1 MTYNEVLSH
10 FTVKQKHRDKAQCI
24 CPAHN
29 DREASLTVSKGDKG
43 TVIYCHAG
51 CETEKVLGAVGLSV
65 RDLFE
70 DDPIQS
76 TGERWRAYV
85 EGREKRQI
93 EGVYRYVDL
102 NGNYAFTRLR
112 LSGKKFIYGI
122 MDGDRF
128 NYGLR
133 GKSRKS
139 IPAVFC
145 ESLQG
150 LQTAIEKGQR
160 IFYCEGEKD
169 VRTVNSHGLTGVTC
183 GASGDWV
190 SDCSALFQGADVV
203 ILQDNDQPGEKSA
216 RSVEKDLRSV
226 ARSVRIVVPTPD
238 LDHGDISDFFKD
250 HTVGD
255 LEALL
260 KEKQP
265 EPEEKP
271 GELDLDQFH
280 IIKNGRITGVFDFA
294 ILQYLKKHQDLF
306 VLGGVV
312 YLYKDGVFRPDRSGA
327 ELKTMIRK
335 LIYPEFI
342 KSTTV
347 KRVFDLFI
355 SDAEL
360 QVTTEDLNQYPVEW
374 VNFQN
379 GFYDP
384 VSRTMTPHDPVYRAT
399 VQIPHVYNPD
409 DQLSGTMV
417 QDWLS
422 FICQSPEDLEMLL
435 QFSGLCLTRD
445 CRQQKFM
452 ILNGEGGTGKSVV
465 IRMIETMIGTE
476 NISNIS
482 LSQLT
487 QRFAPFGLLGKL
499 LNSCADLE
507 ISALEDTSVVK
518 KVLGE
523 DTLRGEAKGKDS
535 FSFRSFAKLIFST
548 NQLPVVKGEQTN
560 GFYRRL
566 LILTMDKVPL
576 KKESDF
582 FDRLSAEVDDFILLS
597 VQALERLY
605 QTGQIVESPGSVEA
619 VKRLRCDS
627 DTVEA
632 FLTERV
638 EKVPDSTENRI
649 KKSDLY
655 RSYEEFCRDMERQS
669 LTKQNFYRSMK
680 TKGFSEVKTK
690 TGTECFRGLKYRENL
705 RENSADFSVSGWKK
719 LNGERTPFDWAE
731 KQRING

>member
-1 MTYNEVLSH
+1 MTYNEVLSR
-10 FTVKQKHRDKAQCI
+10 FTVKRKHRDKAQCI

-29 DREASLTVSKGDKG
+29 DQEASLTISKGMKG
-43 TVIYCHAG
+43 TIVHCHAG
-51 CETEKVLGAVGLSV
+51 CNTADVLGAVGLSLK
-65 RDLFE
+65 DLFD

-76 TGERWRAYV
+76 TGERWKSYV
-85 EGREKRQI
+85 EGRENRRI
-93 EGVYRYVDL
+93 EDVYNYVDL
-102 NGNYAFTRLR
+102 DGNYAFTRLR

-150 LQTAIEKGQR
+150 LQRAIEKGDR
-160 IFYCEGEKD
+160 VFFCEGEKD

-190 SDCSALFQGADVV
+190 SDCSALFKGADVV

-312 YLYKDGVFRPDRSGA
+312 YLYKSGVFRPDRSGA

-335 LIYPEFI
+335 LIYPEFV
-342 KSTTV
+342 KSTTL
-347 KRVFDLFI
+347 KRIHDLFVF
-355 SDAEL
+355 DAEL

-548 NQLPVVKGEQTN
+548 NQLPVVKGEQSN

-566 LILTMDKVPL
+566 LILTMNRVPA

-605 QTGQIVESPGSVEA
+605 QTGQIVESPGSIEA
-619 VKRLRCDS
+619 VKCLRCDS

-632 FLTERV
+632 FLTECV
-638 EKVPDSTENRI
+638 EKVPDSTKNRI

-655 RSYEEFCRDMERQS
+655 RSYEAFCRDMERQS

-680 TKGFSEVKTK
+680 TKGVGEIKTN
-690 TGTECFRGLKYRENL
+690 GTEYFRGMKFREK
-705 RENSADFSVSGWKK
+705 S
-719 LNGERTPFDWAE
+719 LNKWTKVPDRQNPFIF
-731 KQRING
+731 RGNGVI

>member
-1 MTYNEVLSH
+1 MTYNEVLSR
-10 FTVKQKHRDKAQCI
+10 FTVKRKHRDKAQCI

-29 DREASLTVSKGDKG
+29 DQEASLTISKGMKG
-43 TVIYCHAG
+43 TIVHCHAG
-51 CETEKVLGAVGLSV
+51 CNTADVLGAVGLSLK
-65 RDLFE
+65 DLFD

-76 TGERWRAYV
+76 TGDRWKSYV
-85 EGREKRQI
+85 EGRENRRI
-93 EGVYRYVDL
+93 EDVYNYVDL
-102 NGNYAFTRLR
+102 DGNYAFTRLR

-128 NYGLR
+128 RYGLN

-160 IFYCEGEKD
+160 VFYCEGEKD
-169 VRTVNSHGLTGVTC
+169 VLTLNRHGLTGITC
-183 GASGDWV
+183 GAAGDWNP
-190 SDCSALFQGADVV
+190 DCSALFKGADVV

-216 RSVEKDLRSV
+216 RSIEKDLRSV
-226 ARSVRIVVPTPD
+226 AKSVRIVVPTPD

-312 YLYKDGVFRPDRSGA
+312 YLYKSGVFRPDRSGA

-335 LIYPEFI
+335 LIYPEFV
-342 KSTTV
+342 KSTTL
-347 KRVFDLFI
+347 KRIHDLFVF
-355 SDAEL
+355 DAEL

-374 VNFQN
+374 VNFRN

-548 NQLPVVKGEQTN
+548 NQLPVVKGEQSN

-566 LILTMDKVPL
+566 LILTMNRVPA

-632 FLTERV
+632 FLTECV

-655 RSYEEFCRDMERQS
+655 RSYEAFCRDMERQS

-680 TKGFSEVKTK
+680 TKGVGEIKTN
-690 TGTECFRGLKYRENL
+690 GTEYFRGMKFREK
-705 RENSADFSVSGWKK
+705 S
-719 LNGERTPFDWAE
+719 LNRWTKVPDRQNPFIF
-731 KQRING
+731 RGNGVI

>member
-1 MTYNEVLSH
+1 MTYNEVLSR
-10 FTVKQKHRDKAQCI
+10 FTVKRKHRDKAQCI

-29 DREASLTVSKGDKG
+29 DQEASLTISKGMKG
-43 TVIYCHAG
+43 TIVHCHAG
-51 CETEKVLGAVGLSV
+51 CNTADVLGAVGLSLK
-65 RDLFE
+65 DLFD

-76 TGERWRAYV
+76 TGERWKSYV
-85 EGREKRQI
+85 EGRENRRI
-93 EGVYRYVDL
+93 EDVYNYVDL
-102 NGNYAFTRLR
+102 DGNYAFTRLR

-150 LQTAIEKGQR
+150 LQRAIEKGDR
-160 IFYCEGEKD
+160 VFFCEGEKD

-190 SDCSALFQGADVV
+190 SDCSALFKGADVV

-238 LDHGDISDFFKD
+238 LEHGDISDFFKD

-280 IIKNGRITGVFDFA
+280 IINDKGRITGVFDLA
-294 ILQYLKKHQDLF
+294 IFQYLKAEKDLF

-312 YLYKDGVFRPDRSGA
+312 YIYRDGVFRPDRSGA

-399 VQIPHVYNPD
+399 VQIPHSYDPEG
-409 DQLSGTMV
+409 QLTGTMV

-548 NQLPVVKGEQTN
+548 NQLPVVKGEQSN

-566 LILTMDKVPL
+566 LILTMNRVPA

-605 QTGQIVESPGSVEA
+605 QTGQIVESPGSIEA
-619 VKRLRCDS
+619 VKCLRCDS

-632 FLTERV
+632 FLTECV
-638 EKVPDSTENRI
+638 EKVPDSTKNRI

-655 RSYEEFCRDMERQS
+655 RSYEAFCQDMERPS

-680 TKGFSEVKTK
+680 TKGVGEIKTN
-690 TGTECFRGLKYRENL
+690 GTEYFRGMKFREK
-705 RENSADFSVSGWKK
+705 S
-719 LNGERTPFDWAE
+719 LNKWTKVPDRQNPFIF
-731 KQRING
+731 RGNGVI

>member
-65 RDLFE
+65 KDLFE

-93 EGVYRYVDL
+93 EGVYRYVGL
-102 NGNYAFTRLR
+102 NGDYAFTRLR

-150 LQTAIEKGQR
+150 LQRAIEKGQR
-160 IFYCEGEKD
+160 VFYCEGEKD
-169 VRTVNSHGLTGVTC
+169 VLTLNRHGLTGVTC

-190 SDCSALFQGADVV
+190 SDCSALFKGADVV

-216 RSVEKDLRSV
+216 RSIEKDLRGV

-238 LDHGDISDFFKD
+238 LEKGDVSDFFED
-250 HTVGD
+250 HSVED

-260 KEKQP
+260 KEEQP

-312 YLYKDGVFRPDRSGA
+312 YLYKGGVFRPDRSGA

-374 VNFQN
+374 VNFRN

-399 VQIPHVYNPD
+399 NQIPYCFDPKAR
-409 DQLSGTMV
+409 LSGTMV

-452 ILNGEGGTGKSVV
+452 ILCGEGGTGKSVL
-465 IRMIETMIGTE
+465 IRLIDKMIGAD
-476 NISNIS
+476 NISNVS
-482 LSQLT
+482 LDQLT
-487 QRFAPFGLLGKL
+487 QRFAAFGLLGRL
-499 LNSCADLE
+499 LNSCADLS
-507 ISALEDTSVVK
+507 IDALSDVSTLK

-523 DTLRGEAKGKDS
+523 DTISAESKGKDAI
-535 FSFRSFAKLIFST
+535 SFRSYAKLIFST
-548 NQLPVVKGEQTN
+548 NELPIVKAEKTN

-566 LILTMDKVPL
+566 LILTMNNVPS

-605 QTGQIVESPGSVEA
+605 QTGQITESPGSVEA
-619 VKRLRCDS
+619 VKHLRCDS

-680 TKGFSEVKTK
+680 TKGFSEVKNVS
-690 TGTECFRGLKYRENL
+690 GTECFRGVKYRENL
-705 RENSADFSVSGWKK
+705 RKTSVNFSVGGWQKV
-719 LNGERTPFDWAE
+719 NGEQTPFDWAE

>member
-1 MTYNEVLSH
+1 MTYNEVLSR
-10 FTVKQKHRDKAQCI
+10 FTVKRKHRDKAQCI

-29 DREASLTVSKGDKG
+29 DQEASLTISKGMKG
-43 TVIYCHAG
+43 TIVHCHAG
-51 CETEKVLGAVGLSV
+51 CNTADVLGAVGLSLK
-65 RDLFE
+65 DLFD

-93 EGVYRYVDL
+93 EGVYRYVGL

-150 LQTAIEKGQR
+150 LQRAIEKGQR
-160 IFYCEGEKD
+160 VFYCEGEKD
-169 VRTVNSHGLTGVTC
+169 VLTLNRHGLTGVTC

-190 SDCSALFQGADVV
+190 SDCSALFKGADVV

-216 RSVEKDLRSV
+216 RSIEKDLRGV

-238 LDHGDISDFFKD
+238 LEKGDVSDFFED
-250 HTVGD
+250 HSVED
-255 LEALL
+255 LEELL
-260 KEKQP
+260 KEEQP

-306 VLGGVV
+306 VLGGIV

-374 VNFQN
+374 VNFRN

-435 QFSGLCLTRD
+435 QFAGLCLTRD

-452 ILNGEGGTGKSVV
+452 ILNGDGGTGKSVV

-548 NQLPVVKGEQTN
+548 NQLPVVKGEQSN

-566 LILTMDKVPL
+566 LILTMNRVPL

-605 QTGQIVESPGSVEA
+605 KTGQIIESPGSVEA

-632 FLTERV
+632 FLTECV

-669 LTKQNFYRSMK
+669 LTKSNFYRSMK
-680 TKGFSEVKTK
+680 TKGVGEIKTN
-690 TGTECFRGLKYRENL
+690 GTEYFRGMKFREK
-705 RENSADFSVSGWKK
+705 S
-719 LNGERTPFDWAE
+719 LNKWTKVPDRQNPFIF
-731 KQRING
+731 RGNGVI